1 MDKNVNNND
10 KAFAVGVSIN
20 KLGYPKPYL
29 YGVPFGFFFFFED
42 LFVRSPRKLLAKI
55 LVLPRY
61 LSWVG
66 GGGGCCL
73 PCRLFFLLRFLFFF
87 LPKIRKGGPGPL
99 PLIRHWLVQTRSKF
113 LIILQRSL
121 KPEEIFPHTRTHL
134 NKSDSYDYFQTQSSS
149 QRTRF
154 LSLS

>member
-20 KLGYPKPYL
+20 KLWYPKPYL
-29 YGVPFGFFFFFED
+29 YGVPFGFFFFWGSICKESSQVACQD
-42 LFVRSPRKLLAKI
+42 TCPAKV
-55 LVLPRY
+55 LVLG
-61 LSWVG
+61 G
-66 GGGGCCL
+66 GGGGCRL

-113 LIILQRSL
+113 LIMLQRSL

>member
-29 YGVPFGFFFFFED
+29 YGVPFGFFFFFWGSICKESSQVACQD
-42 LFVRSPRKLLAKI
+42 TCPAKV
-55 LVLPRY
+55 LVLG
-61 LSWVG
+61 G
-66 GGGGCCL
+66 GGGGCRL

>member
-1 MDKNVNNND
+1 MDKNVNSND

-20 KLGYPKPYL
+20 RLGYPKPYW
-29 YGVPFGFFFFFED
+29 YGVPFGFFLFFED

-55 LVLPRY
+55 LVLPRH

-66 GGGGCCL
+66 GGGGCRL
-73 PCRLFFLLRFLFFF
+73 PYRLFFLLRFLFFF

-134 NKSDSYDYFQTQSSS
+134 NKSGSYDYLQTQSLS

>member
-29 YGVPFGFFFFFED
+29 YGVPFGFFFFED

-66 GGGGCCL
+66 GGGWGLSLAL
-73 PCRLFFLLRFLFFF
+73 PAFLPSTIPFLFFTQN
-87 LPKIRKGGPGPL
+87 KEGGARAPPL
-99 PLIRHWLVQTRSKF
+99 DPPLTCPNS
-113 LIILQRSL
+113 
-121 KPEEIFPHTRTHL
+121 
-134 NKSDSYDYFQTQSSS
+134 
-149 QRTRF
+149 
-154 LSLS
+154 

>member
-1 MDKNVNNND
+1 MDKNVNSND

-20 KLGYPKPYL
+20 RLGYPKPYW
-29 YGVPFGFFFFFED
+29 YGVPFGFFFVFWGSICKESSQVACQD
-42 LFVRSPRKLLAKI
+42 TCPAKA
-55 LVLPRY
+55 LVLG
-61 LSWVG
+61 WG
-66 GGGGCCL
+66 GGVVACPAG
-73 PCRLFFLLRFLFFF
+73 FSSFYDSFSFF

-134 NKSDSYDYFQTQSSS
+134 NKSGSYDYLQTQSLS

>member
-29 YGVPFGFFFFFED
+29 YGVPFGFFFFWGSICKESSQVACQD
-42 LFVRSPRKLLAKI
+42 TCPAKV
-55 LVLPRY
+55 LVLG
-61 LSWVG
+61 WG
-66 GGGGCCL
+66 GGGLSLTL
-73 PCRLFFLLRFLFFF
+73 PAFLPSTIPFLF

-113 LIILQRSL
+113 LIMFQRSL

>member
-1 MDKNVNNND
+1 MDKNVNSND

-20 KLGYPKPYL
+20 RLGYPKPYW
-29 YGVPFGFFFFFED
+29 YGVPFGFFLFFED

-55 LVLPRY
+55 LVLPRH

-66 GGGGCCL
+66 GGGLSLAL
-73 PCRLFFLLRFLFFF
+73 PAFLPSTIPFLF

-134 NKSDSYDYFQTQSSS
+134 NKSGSYDYLQTQSLS

>member
-1 MDKNVNNND
+1 MDKNVNSND

-20 KLGYPKPYL
+20 RLGYPKPYW
-29 YGVPFGFFFFFED
+29 YGVPFGFFLFFED

-55 LVLPRY
+55 LVLPRH

-66 GGGGCCL
+66 GGGVVACPAG
-73 PCRLFFLLRFLFFF
+73 FSSFYDSFSFF

-134 NKSDSYDYFQTQSSS
+134 NKSGSYDYLQTQSLS

>member
-1 MDKNVNNND
+1 MDKNVNSND

-20 KLGYPKPYL
+20 RLGYPKPYW
-29 YGVPFGFFFFFED
+29 YGVPFGFFLFFED

-55 LVLPRY
+55 LVLPRH

-66 GGGGCCL
+66 GGGLSLAL
-73 PCRLFFLLRFLFFF
+73 PAFLPSTIPFLFFTQN
-87 LPKIRKGGPGPL
+87 KEGGPGPL

-134 NKSDSYDYFQTQSSS
+134 NKSGSYDYLQTQSLS

>member
-66 GGGGCCL
+66 GGGVVACPAGFSSFYDSFS
-73 PCRLFFLLRFLFFF
+73 FFN
-87 LPKIRKGGPGPL
+87 PK
-99 PLIRHWLVQTRSKF
+99 
-113 LIILQRSL
+113 
-121 KPEEIFPHTRTHL
+121 
-134 NKSDSYDYFQTQSSS
+134 
-149 QRTRF
+149 
-154 LSLS
+154 